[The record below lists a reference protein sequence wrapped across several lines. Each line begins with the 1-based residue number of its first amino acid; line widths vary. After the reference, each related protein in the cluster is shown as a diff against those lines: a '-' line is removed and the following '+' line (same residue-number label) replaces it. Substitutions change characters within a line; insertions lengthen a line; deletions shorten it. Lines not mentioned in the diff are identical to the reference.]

1 MKKMQ
6 TYDGIEEILTNLKDV
21 IISSVDQVVGRR
33 RGTRREQWIKK
44 DMWDLIDKR
53 KDIKIKR
60 DTAKSEQSRGQLGV
74 EHSELNKIVKKKC
87 REDKKAWIEERCR
100 KAEEAAQKN
109 DSRTLYKIAKE
120 LSGTSANQNIP
131 IKNKQGKTLTSEDE
145 QKQRWVEHF
154 DETLNQPEPVSLFPE
169 TAFQE
174 KMVEI
179 DANMG
184 VISFGEVEEAI
195 KTLKAN
201 KASGEDGIQA
211 ELLKHGGDEL
221 TEQVT
226 KLLNKCW
233 EHGTVPEEWT
243 RGVIVKLPKKEDWTI
258 ATTGGVLR
266 FFQSRE
272 RYFAECCYNAFRMR
286 SI

>member
-1 MKKMQ
+1 MP
-6 TYDGIEEILTNLKDV
+6 DSGFDFEEIC
-21 IISSVDQVVGRR
+21 IFGVDPH
-33 RGTRREQWIKK
+33 
-44 DMWDLIDKR
+44 
-53 KDIKIKR
+53 
-60 DTAKSEQSRGQLGV
+60 AAAGV
-74 EHSELNKIVKKKC
+74 LVQGNKQAH
-87 REDKKAWIEERCR
+87 EFF
-100 KAEEAAQKN
+100 
-109 DSRTLYKIAKE
+109 
-120 LSGTSANQNIP
+120 
-131 IKNKQGKTLTSEDE
+131 KNKQGKTLTSEDE

-243 RGVIVKLPKKEDWTI
+243 RGVIVKLPKKGRLDDCNNWRGVTLLSI
-258 ATTGGVLR
+258 TGKVFCRVLLQRIQNEIDLRLREEQAGFRLGRSGMEQILTLRNILEQSIEMQTPLAMHFIDFRKAFDRIHRDTMWKILR
-266 FFQSRE
+266 FYGVPAKCCFLNLGYFCKYLPGKPPSR
-272 RYFAECCYNAFRMR
+272 
-286 SI
+286 